1 MKKKITAMLLAIC
14 CISSTWSVYADDF
27 SSGSSE
33 VEIEITEDEDADVD
47 DVEITEDADANDEMF
62 SDGTESSTSGG
73 DISAMANQIVARA
86 EIQAQEY
93 QQLKKEAKN
102 GISRLDSQQRM
113 EIEIDMPE
121 PEIVQQKQE
130 EQKKKEQILQQSA
143 DEEVNEMLRSLAVNE
158 DAVKR
163 NAETQPHERVEEYIE
178 QIQEEID
185 SDYGGRYR
193 ANKNKHYKE
202 DSIRVQRDKKERMLD
217 SLQSTVYVGKSS
229 VSYNIKGRYKTYLPI
244 PVYKCEFGGKIVVAV
259 VVNRQGRV
267 IKAEV
272 VDAESNKD
280 DSLREVAVDA
290 ALKSEFNVDEKA
302 PERQTGTITYNFVKQ

>member
-1 MKKKITAMLLAIC
+1 MSVKNDIYAIRDSLLDWLKEHRHGVMGTVIFHLVLAIFLVC
-14 CISSTWSVYADDF
+14 V
-27 SSGSSE
+27 
-33 VEIEITEDEDADVD
+33 
-47 DVEITEDADANDEMF
+47 
-62 SDGTESSTSGG
+62 
-73 DISAMANQIVARA
+73 
-86 EIQAQEY
+86 
-93 QQLKKEAKN
+93 

-143 DEEVNEMLRSLAVNE
+143 DEEVNEMRSLAVNE

-272 VDAESNKD
+272 VDTESNKD

>member
-1 MKKKITAMLLAIC
+1 MSVKNDIYAIRDSLLDWLKEHRHGVMGTVIFHLVLAIFLVC
-14 CISSTWSVYADDF
+14 V
-27 SSGSSE
+27 
-33 VEIEITEDEDADVD
+33 
-47 DVEITEDADANDEMF
+47 
-62 SDGTESSTSGG
+62 
-73 DISAMANQIVARA
+73 
-86 EIQAQEY
+86 
-93 QQLKKEAKN
+93 

-121 PEIVQQKQE
+121 PEIVQQK
-130 EQKKKEQILQQSA
+130 QKKKEQILQQSA

-158 DAVKR
+158 DAVKK
-163 NAETQPHERVEEYIE
+163 NTETQPHERVEEYIE

-259 VVNRQGRV
+259 VVNRQGQV

>member
-1 MKKKITAMLLAIC
+1 MSVKNDIYAIRDSLLDWLKEHRYGVMGTVIFHLVLAILLVC
-14 CISSTWSVYADDF
+14 V
-27 SSGSSE
+27 
-33 VEIEITEDEDADVD
+33 
-47 DVEITEDADANDEMF
+47 
-62 SDGTESSTSGG
+62 
-73 DISAMANQIVARA
+73 
-86 EIQAQEY
+86 
-93 QQLKKEAKN
+93 

-158 DAVKR
+158 DAVKK

>member
-1 MKKKITAMLLAIC
+1 MSVKNDIYAIRDSLLDWLKEHRHGVMGTVIFHLVLAIFLVC
-14 CISSTWSVYADDF
+14 V
-27 SSGSSE
+27 
-33 VEIEITEDEDADVD
+33 
-47 DVEITEDADANDEMF
+47 
-62 SDGTESSTSGG
+62 
-73 DISAMANQIVARA
+73 
-86 EIQAQEY
+86 
-93 QQLKKEAKN
+93 

-113 EIEIDMPE
+113 EIEIDMPK

-158 DAVKR
+158 DAVKK

>member
-1 MKKKITAMLLAIC
+1 MSVKNDIYAIRDSLLDWLKEHRHGVMGTVIFHLVLAIFLVC
-14 CISSTWSVYADDF
+14 V
-27 SSGSSE
+27 
-33 VEIEITEDEDADVD
+33 
-47 DVEITEDADANDEMF
+47 
-62 SDGTESSTSGG
+62 
-73 DISAMANQIVARA
+73 
-86 EIQAQEY
+86 
-93 QQLKKEAKN
+93 

-130 EQKKKEQILQQSA
+130 QQKKKEQILQQSA

-158 DAVKR
+158 DAVKK

>member
-1 MKKKITAMLLAIC
+1 MSVKNDIYAIRDSLLDWLKEHRHGVMGTVIFHLVLAIFLVC
-14 CISSTWSVYADDF
+14 V
-27 SSGSSE
+27 
-33 VEIEITEDEDADVD
+33 
-47 DVEITEDADANDEMF
+47 
-62 SDGTESSTSGG
+62 
-73 DISAMANQIVARA
+73 
-86 EIQAQEY
+86 
-93 QQLKKEAKN
+93 

-113 EIEIDMPE
+113 EIDIDMPE

-158 DAVKR
+158 DAVKK

>member
-1 MKKKITAMLLAIC
+1 MSVKNDIYAIRDCLLDWLKEHRHGVMGTVIFHLVLAIFLVC
-14 CISSTWSVYADDF
+14 V
-27 SSGSSE
+27 
-33 VEIEITEDEDADVD
+33 
-47 DVEITEDADANDEMF
+47 
-62 SDGTESSTSGG
+62 
-73 DISAMANQIVARA
+73 
-86 EIQAQEY
+86 
-93 QQLKKEAKN
+93 

-158 DAVKR
+158 DAVKK

>member
-1 MKKKITAMLLAIC
+1 MSVKNDIYAIRDSLLDWLKEHRHGVMGTVIFHLVLAIFLVC
-14 CISSTWSVYADDF
+14 V
-27 SSGSSE
+27 
-33 VEIEITEDEDADVD
+33 
-47 DVEITEDADANDEMF
+47 
-62 SDGTESSTSGG
+62 
-73 DISAMANQIVARA
+73 
-86 EIQAQEY
+86 
-93 QQLKKEAKN
+93 

-121 PEIVQQKQE
+121 PEIVEQKQE

-158 DAVKR
+158 DVVRK

-193 ANKNKHYKE
+193 PNKNKLYKE

-272 VDAESNKD
+272 VDADSNKD

-302 PERQTGTITYNFVKQ
+302 PERQAGTITYNFVKQ

>member
-1 MKKKITAMLLAIC
+1 MSVKNDIYAIRDSLLDWLKEHRHGVMGTVIFHLVLAIFLVC
-14 CISSTWSVYADDF
+14 V
-27 SSGSSE
+27 
-33 VEIEITEDEDADVD
+33 
-47 DVEITEDADANDEMF
+47 
-62 SDGTESSTSGG
+62 
-73 DISAMANQIVARA
+73 
-86 EIQAQEY
+86 
-93 QQLKKEAKN
+93 

-259 VVNRQGRV
+259 VVNRQGWV

>member
-1 MKKKITAMLLAIC
+1 MSVKNDIYAIRDSLLDWLKEHRHGVMGTVIFHLVLAIFLVC
-14 CISSTWSVYADDF
+14 V
-27 SSGSSE
+27 
-33 VEIEITEDEDADVD
+33 
-47 DVEITEDADANDEMF
+47 
-62 SDGTESSTSGG
+62 
-73 DISAMANQIVARA
+73 
-86 EIQAQEY
+86 
-93 QQLKKEAKN
+93 

-158 DAVKR
+158 DAVKK

-229 VSYNIKGRYKTYLPI
+229 VSYNIKGRYKTYLPS

>member
-1 MKKKITAMLLAIC
+1 MSVKNDIYAIRDSLLDWLKEHRHGVMGTVIFHLVLAIFLVC
-14 CISSTWSVYADDF
+14 V
-27 SSGSSE
+27 
-33 VEIEITEDEDADVD
+33 
-47 DVEITEDADANDEMF
+47 
-62 SDGTESSTSGG
+62 
-73 DISAMANQIVARA
+73 
-86 EIQAQEY
+86 
-93 QQLKKEAKN
+93 

-158 DAVKR
+158 DAVKK

-193 ANKNKHYKE
+193 ANKNKQYKE

>member
-1 MKKKITAMLLAIC
+1 MNVKNDIYAIRDSFLDWLKEHRYGVMGTVIFHLVLAILLVC
-14 CISSTWSVYADDF
+14 V
-27 SSGSSE
+27 
-33 VEIEITEDEDADVD
+33 
-47 DVEITEDADANDEMF
+47 
-62 SDGTESSTSGG
+62 
-73 DISAMANQIVARA
+73 
-86 EIQAQEY
+86 
-93 QQLKKEAKN
+93 

-113 EIEIDMPE
+113 EIVIDMPE

-130 EQKKKEQILQQSA
+130 EQEKKEQILRQSA

-158 DAVKR
+158 DAVKK
-163 NAETQPHERVEEYIE
+163 NAESQPHERVKEYIE
-178 QIQEEID
+178 QIQEEIN

-193 ANKNKHYKE
+193 VNKNKPYKE
-202 DSIRVQRDKKERMLD
+202 DSIRAQLDKKERMLD

-244 PVYKCEFGGKIVVAV
+244 PVYKCEFGGIVVVAV

-272 VDAESNKD
+272 VDVESNKD
-280 DSLREVAVDA
+280 NTLREVAVDA

-302 PERQTGTITYNFVKQ
+302 LERQSGTITYNFVKQ

>member
-1 MKKKITAMLLAIC
+1 MSVKNDIYAIRDSLLDWLKEHRHGVMGTVIFHLVLAIFLVC
-14 CISSTWSVYADDF
+14 V
-27 SSGSSE
+27 
-33 VEIEITEDEDADVD
+33 
-47 DVEITEDADANDEMF
+47 
-62 SDGTESSTSGG
+62 
-73 DISAMANQIVARA
+73 
-86 EIQAQEY
+86 
-93 QQLKKEAKN
+93 

-121 PEIVQQKQE
+121 PEIV

-158 DAVKR
+158 DAVKK

>member
-1 MKKKITAMLLAIC
+1 MSVKNDIYAIRDSLLDWLKEHRHGVMGTVIFHLVLAIFLVC
-14 CISSTWSVYADDF
+14 V
-27 SSGSSE
+27 
-33 VEIEITEDEDADVD
+33 
-47 DVEITEDADANDEMF
+47 
-62 SDGTESSTSGG
+62 
-73 DISAMANQIVARA
+73 
-86 EIQAQEY
+86 
-93 QQLKKEAKN
+93 

-143 DEEVNEMLRSLAVNE
+143 DVEVNEMLRSLAVNE
-158 DAVKR
+158 DAVKK

-280 DSLREVAVDA
+280 ESLREVAVDA

>member
-1 MKKKITAMLLAIC
+1 MSVKNDIYAIRDSLLDWLKEHRHGVMGTVIFHLVLAIFLVC
-14 CISSTWSVYADDF
+14 V
-27 SSGSSE
+27 
-33 VEIEITEDEDADVD
+33 
-47 DVEITEDADANDEMF
+47 
-62 SDGTESSTSGG
+62 
-73 DISAMANQIVARA
+73 
-86 EIQAQEY
+86 
-93 QQLKKEAKN
+93 

-158 DAVKR
+158 DAVKK

-259 VVNRQGRV
+259 VVTRQGRV

>member
-1 MKKKITAMLLAIC
+1 MSVKNDIYAIRDSLLDWLKEHRHGVMGAVIFHLVLAIFLVC
-14 CISSTWSVYADDF
+14 V
-27 SSGSSE
+27 
-33 VEIEITEDEDADVD
+33 
-47 DVEITEDADANDEMF
+47 
-62 SDGTESSTSGG
+62 
-73 DISAMANQIVARA
+73 
-86 EIQAQEY
+86 
-93 QQLKKEAKN
+93 

-158 DAVKR
+158 DAVKK

-302 PERQTGTITYNFVKQ
+302 PERQTGTITYNFVKR

>member
-1 MKKKITAMLLAIC
+1 MSVKNDIYAIRDSLLDWLNEHRNGVMVTVIFHLVLAIFLVC
-14 CISSTWSVYADDF
+14 V
-27 SSGSSE
+27 
-33 VEIEITEDEDADVD
+33 
-47 DVEITEDADANDEMF
+47 
-62 SDGTESSTSGG
+62 
-73 DISAMANQIVARA
+73 
-86 EIQAQEY
+86 
-93 QQLKKEAKN
+93 

-158 DAVKR
+158 DAVKK

>member
-1 MKKKITAMLLAIC
+1 MSVKNDIYAIRDSLLDWLKEHRHGVMGTVIFHLVLAIFLVC
-14 CISSTWSVYADDF
+14 V
-27 SSGSSE
+27 
-33 VEIEITEDEDADVD
+33 
-47 DVEITEDADANDEMF
+47 
-62 SDGTESSTSGG
+62 
-73 DISAMANQIVARA
+73 
-86 EIQAQEY
+86 
-93 QQLKKEAKN
+93 

-158 DAVKR
+158 DAVKK

-302 PERQTGTITYNFVKQ
+302 PERQTGTITYNFVKQSHSLFLLFFHAFLDCYIPARAWCVVMFWLMVSFFCVQPV

>member
-1 MKKKITAMLLAIC
+1 MSVKNDIYAIRDSLLDWLKEHRHGVMGTVIFHLVLAIFLVC
-14 CISSTWSVYADDF
+14 V
-27 SSGSSE
+27 
-33 VEIEITEDEDADVD
+33 
-47 DVEITEDADANDEMF
+47 
-62 SDGTESSTSGG
+62 
-73 DISAMANQIVARA
+73 
-86 EIQAQEY
+86 
-93 QQLKKEAKN
+93 

-158 DAVKR
+158 DAVKK

-217 SLQSTVYVGKSS
+217 SLQSTDYVGKSS

-259 VVNRQGRV
+259 VIIRQGRV

>member
-1 MKKKITAMLLAIC
+1 MNVKFDIYTIRDSIMDWLKEHRHGVMGTVIFHLVLAIFLVC
-14 CISSTWSVYADDF
+14 V
-27 SSGSSE
+27 
-33 VEIEITEDEDADVD
+33 
-47 DVEITEDADANDEMF
+47 
-62 SDGTESSTSGG
+62 
-73 DISAMANQIVARA
+73 
-86 EIQAQEY
+86 
-93 QQLKKEAKN
+93 

-130 EQKKKEQILQQSA
+130 ELKKQEEIIRQSA

-158 DAVKR
+158 DIVKK
-163 NAETQPHERVEEYIE
+163 NSETQPHEQIEEYIE
-178 QIQEEID
+178 QIREEIEG
-185 SDYGGRYR
+185 SYGGRYQ

-202 DSIRVQRDKKERMLD
+202 DSIRFQQDQKERMLD

-244 PVYKCEFGGKIVVAV
+244 PIYKCEFGGKVVVAV

-272 VDAESNKD
+272 VDAESRKD

-290 ALKSEFNVDEKA
+290 ALKSEFNADEKA
-302 PERQTGTITYNFVKQ
+302 PDRQTGTITYNFVKQ

>member
-1 MKKKITAMLLAIC
+1 MSVKNDIYAIRDSLLDWLKEHRHGVMGTVIFHLVLAIFLVC
-14 CISSTWSVYADDF
+14 V
-27 SSGSSE
+27 
-33 VEIEITEDEDADVD
+33 
-47 DVEITEDADANDEMF
+47 
-62 SDGTESSTSGG
+62 
-73 DISAMANQIVARA
+73 
-86 EIQAQEY
+86 
-93 QQLKKEAKN
+93 

-158 DAVKR
+158 DAVKK

-244 PVYKCEFGGKIVVAV
+244 PVYKCEVGGKIVVAV

>member
-1 MKKKITAMLLAIC
+1 MSVKNDIYAIRDSLLDWLKEHRHGVMGTVIFHLVLAIFLVC
-14 CISSTWSVYADDF
+14 V
-27 SSGSSE
+27 
-33 VEIEITEDEDADVD
+33 
-47 DVEITEDADANDEMF
+47 
-62 SDGTESSTSGG
+62 
-73 DISAMANQIVARA
+73 
-86 EIQAQEY
+86 
-93 QQLKKEAKN
+93 

-143 DEEVNEMLRSLAVNE
+143 DEQVNEMLRSLAVNE
-158 DAVKR
+158 DAVKKK
-163 NAETQPHERVEEYIE
+163 AETQPHERVEEYIE

>member
-1 MKKKITAMLLAIC
+1 MSVKNDIYAIRDSLLDWLKEHRHGVMGTVIFHLVLAIFLVC
-14 CISSTWSVYADDF
+14 V
-27 SSGSSE
+27 
-33 VEIEITEDEDADVD
+33 
-47 DVEITEDADANDEMF
+47 
-62 SDGTESSTSGG
+62 
-73 DISAMANQIVARA
+73 
-86 EIQAQEY
+86 
-93 QQLKKEAKN
+93 

-143 DEEVNEMLRSLAVNE
+143 DEEVNEMLSSLAVNE
-158 DAVKR
+158 DAVKK

-280 DSLREVAVDA
+280 DSLSEVAVDA
-290 ALKSEFNVDEKA
+290 DLKSEFNVDEKD

>member
-1 MKKKITAMLLAIC
+1 MSVKNDIYAIRDSLLDWLKEHRHGVMGTVIFHLVLAIFLVC
-14 CISSTWSVYADDF
+14 V
-27 SSGSSE
+27 
-33 VEIEITEDEDADVD
+33 
-47 DVEITEDADANDEMF
+47 
-62 SDGTESSTSGG
+62 
-73 DISAMANQIVARA
+73 
-86 EIQAQEY
+86 
-93 QQLKKEAKN
+93 

-143 DEEVNEMLRSLAVNE
+143 DEEVNEMLSSLAVNE
-158 DAVKR
+158 DAVKK

>member
-1 MKKKITAMLLAIC
+1 MSVKNDIYAIRDSLLDWLKEHRHGVMGTVIFHLVLAIFLVC
-14 CISSTWSVYADDF
+14 V
-27 SSGSSE
+27 
-33 VEIEITEDEDADVD
+33 
-47 DVEITEDADANDEMF
+47 
-62 SDGTESSTSGG
+62 
-73 DISAMANQIVARA
+73 
-86 EIQAQEY
+86 
-93 QQLKKEAKN
+93 

-130 EQKKKEQILQQSA
+130 EQKKQDQILQHSA
-143 DEEVNEMLRSLAVNE
+143 DEEVNELLRSLAVNE
-158 DAVKR
+158 DAVKK

>member
-1 MKKKITAMLLAIC
+1 MSVKNDIYAIRDSLLDWLKEHRHGVMGTVIFHLVLAIFLVC
-14 CISSTWSVYADDF
+14 V
-27 SSGSSE
+27 
-33 VEIEITEDEDADVD
+33 
-47 DVEITEDADANDEMF
+47 
-62 SDGTESSTSGG
+62 
-73 DISAMANQIVARA
+73 
-86 EIQAQEY
+86 
-93 QQLKKEAKN
+93 

-130 EQKKKEQILQQSA
+130 EQKKKVQILQQSA

-158 DAVKR
+158 EAVKR

-302 PERQTGTITYNFVKQ
+302 PERQAGTITYNFVKQ

>member
-1 MKKKITAMLLAIC
+1 MDWLKEHRHGVMGTVIFHLVLAIFLVC
-14 CISSTWSVYADDF
+14 V
-27 SSGSSE
+27 
-33 VEIEITEDEDADVD
+33 
-47 DVEITEDADANDEMF
+47 
-62 SDGTESSTSGG
+62 
-73 DISAMANQIVARA
+73 
-86 EIQAQEY
+86 
-93 QQLKKEAKN
+93 

-158 DAVKR
+158 DAVKK

>member
-1 MKKKITAMLLAIC
+1 MSVKNDIYAIRDSLLDWLKEHRHGVMGTVIFHLVLAIFLVC
-14 CISSTWSVYADDF
+14 V
-27 SSGSSE
+27 
-33 VEIEITEDEDADVD
+33 
-47 DVEITEDADANDEMF
+47 
-62 SDGTESSTSGG
+62 
-73 DISAMANQIVARA
+73 
-86 EIQAQEY
+86 
-93 QQLKKEAKN
+93 

-158 DAVKR
+158 DAVKK

-302 PERQTGTITYNFVKQ
+302 PERQTGTITDNFVKQ

>member
-1 MKKKITAMLLAIC
+1 MSVKNDIYAIRDSLLDWLKEQRHGVMGTVIFHLVLAIFLVC
-14 CISSTWSVYADDF
+14 V
-27 SSGSSE
+27 
-33 VEIEITEDEDADVD
+33 
-47 DVEITEDADANDEMF
+47 
-62 SDGTESSTSGG
+62 
-73 DISAMANQIVARA
+73 
-86 EIQAQEY
+86 
-93 QQLKKEAKN
+93 

-158 DAVKR
+158 DAVKK

>member
-1 MKKKITAMLLAIC
+1 MSVKNDICVIRDSLLDWLREHRLGVMGTVIFHLVLAIFLVC
-14 CISSTWSVYADDF
+14 V
-27 SSGSSE
+27 
-33 VEIEITEDEDADVD
+33 
-47 DVEITEDADANDEMF
+47 
-62 SDGTESSTSGG
+62 
-73 DISAMANQIVARA
+73 
-86 EIQAQEY
+86 
-93 QQLKKEAKN
+93 

-130 EQKKKEQILQQSA
+130 EQEKKEQILRQSA

-158 DAVKR
+158 DVVKK
-163 NAETQPHERVEEYIE
+163 NAEPPPHERVEEYIE

-229 VSYNIKGRYKTYLPI
+229 VSYNIKGRYK
-244 PVYKCEFGGKIVVAV
+244 CEFGGKIVVAV

>member
-1 MKKKITAMLLAIC
+1 MSVKNDIYAIRDSLLDWLKEHRHGVMGTVIFHLVLAIFLVC
-14 CISSTWSVYADDF
+14 V
-27 SSGSSE
+27 
-33 VEIEITEDEDADVD
+33 
-47 DVEITEDADANDEMF
+47 
-62 SDGTESSTSGG
+62 
-73 DISAMANQIVARA
+73 
-86 EIQAQEY
+86 
-93 QQLKKEAKN
+93 

-130 EQKKKEQILQQSA
+130 EQKKTEQILQQSA

-158 DAVKR
+158 DAVKK